1 MQSEMDDSYELVLS
15 TRLEKCVFDIW
26 EWNLDVD
33 SFGWRVSHTI
43 FVDFKVTDG
52 SSAFEIWLDSDVLE
66 NISFALDQLD
76 WLKLILSILLL
87 LIFLVND
94 LRLLNKVFDLFLDQS
109 QVIVF
114 TTIVLVL
121 ES

>member
-1 MQSEMDDSYELVLS
+1 M
-15 TRLEKCVFDIW
+15 
-26 EWNLDVD
+26 
-33 SFGWRVSHTI
+33 
-43 FVDFKVTDG
+43 DFKVTNG
-52 SSAFEIWLDSDVLE
+52 SSTFEIWLDSDVLE

-87 LIFLVND
+87 LVFLVND

>member
-1 MQSEMDDSYELVLS
+1 M
-15 TRLEKCVFDIW
+15 
-26 EWNLDVD
+26 
-33 SFGWRVSHTI
+33 
-43 FVDFKVTDG
+43 DFKVTDG

>member
-1 MQSEMDDSYELVLS
+1 
-15 TRLEKCVFDIW
+15 
-26 EWNLDVD
+26 
-33 SFGWRVSHTI
+33 
-43 FVDFKVTDG
+43 VDFKVTDG
-52 SSAFEIWLDSDVLE
+52 SSTFEIWLDSDVLE

-87 LIFLVND
+87 LVFLVND

-109 QVIVF
+109 QVVVF

>member
-1 MQSEMDDSYELVLS
+1 M
-15 TRLEKCVFDIW
+15 
-26 EWNLDVD
+26 
-33 SFGWRVSHTI
+33 
-43 FVDFKVTDG
+43 DFKVTDG
-52 SSAFEIWLDSDVLE
+52 SSTFEIWLDSDVLE

-87 LIFLVND
+87 LVFLVND

>member
-1 MQSEMDDSYELVLS
+1 
-15 TRLEKCVFDIW
+15 
-26 EWNLDVD
+26 
-33 SFGWRVSHTI
+33 
-43 FVDFKVTDG
+43 VDFKVTDG
-52 SSAFEIWLDSDVLE
+52 SSTFEIWLDSDVLE

-76 WLKLILSILLL
+76 WLKLILSIFLL

>member
-1 MQSEMDDSYELVLS
+1 M
-15 TRLEKCVFDIW
+15 
-26 EWNLDVD
+26 
-33 SFGWRVSHTI
+33 
-43 FVDFKVTDG
+43 DFKVTDG
-52 SSAFEIWLDSDVLE
+52 SSTFEIWLDSDVLE